1 MLWEDPYIH
10 PWVRI
15 NIKKGLSNLK
25 PFWHWF
31 KLLLFMSTAR
41 IVHFSVHW
49 LWRFILFLLRCLL
62 TAKSI

>member
-1 MLWEDPYIH
+1 MLWENPYIH

-41 IVHFSVHW
+41 IVHFSVH
-49 LWRFILFLLRCLL
+49 
-62 TAKSI
+62 